1 MSLWLPHGREPSKHL
16 DLLPGLLRSPLTIQ
30 WIIVFNIPVFQWTEN
45 AGVTDADLRMKTA
58 NCIVETMGPEDWEAV
73 KQIYEEG
80 IATRNATV
88 ETDAPA
94 WERWNSSH
102 RSDCRLVAKDH
113 DQIVGWAALSPV
125 SVRDAYSGVAEVSVY
140 VAEHFRGNG
149 AGKLLLD
156 SLISSSELSGVW
168 TLQAMIFV
176 ENEASIAL
184 HTSCGFRSVGTRE
197 RIGCLYGHWR
207 DTLLMERRSDTIG
220 Y

>member
-1 MSLWLPHGREPSKHL
+1 MSLWLPHGRESSKHL
-16 DLLPGLLRSPLTIQ
+16 DLPPGLLRWPLTIQ
-30 WIIVFNIPVFQWTEN
+30 CNIVFNIPVFQWTEN
-45 AGVTDADLRMKTA
+45 AEVTDADLRMKTA

-73 KQIYEEG
+73 KEIYEEG

-88 ETDAPA
+88 ETYAPA

-113 DQIVGWAALSPV
+113 NQVVGWAALSPV

-220 Y
+220 H